1 MRRAAPVEAALAA
14 RPVPWAARP
23 RAACRRRSD
32 SGAIDATVEQV
43 ADQPRARVL
52 APHIAQRAARPGAF
66 LTAWLRLSALLL
78 AFVLAAPA
86 PVLAATEHIEVT
98 ALEIVRDEDGLFLN
112 YGVEIDLSRSVE
124 DALNKGVPLFFVAE
138 AQVYRDRWYWRDRR
152 VGDAVRV
159 WRLAYQPLT
168 SSYRV
173 TFGALSQ
180 NYSTRTEALAAIS
193 RASRWRIAEAG
204 QVEPDSHHYMEFS
217 FRLDTNLLPRP
228 MQIGVGGQA
237 EWQLSVRRTVRI
249 N

>member
-1 MRRAAPVEAALAA
+1 MTAPPHGSLRRRSVLRALGAAGLRLVLPAAWIAALPRRAAAAEADLTHFDVIRDEEGVFLTFTVNFELAKGPEEALA
-14 RPVPWAARP
+14 
-23 RAACRRRSD
+23 RA
-32 SGAIDATVEQV
+32 
-43 ADQPRARVL
+43 
-52 APHIAQRAARPGAF
+52 
-66 LTAWLRLSALLL
+66 
-78 AFVLAAPA
+78 
-86 PVLAATEHIEVT
+86 
-98 ALEIVRDEDGLFLN
+98 
-112 YGVEIDLSRSVE
+112 
-124 DALNKGVPLFFVAE
+124 VPLFFVAE
-138 AQVYRDRWYWRDRR
+138 AEVFRDRWYWRDRR

-237 EWQLSVRRTVRI
+237 EWQPSVRRTVRI

>member
-1 MRRAAPVEAALAA
+1 MRTAAPVEAALAA
-14 RPVPWAARP
+14 RPVP
-23 RAACRRRSD
+23 
-32 SGAIDATVEQV
+32 
-43 ADQPRARVL
+43 
-52 APHIAQRAARPGAF
+52 RAARPSPACKCPSATAAPTIR
-66 LTAWLRLSALLL
+66 LPRRAVTPLVALIVAWLLPALLITL
-78 AFVLAAPA
+78 MGAVSAPA
-86 PVLAATEHIEVT
+86 RAATEHIEVT
-98 ALEIVRDEDGLFLN
+98 ALEVVRDEEGVFLN
-112 YGVEIDLSRSVE
+112 YGVDIDLSRSVE

-138 AQVYRDRWYWRDRR
+138 AQVFRERWYWRDRR

-180 NYSTRTEALAAIS
+180 TYATRAEALAAIS
-193 RASRWRIAEAG
+193 RASRWKIAEAG
-204 QVEPDSHHYMEFS
+204 QVDADSHQYMEFS

-237 EWQLSVRRTVRI
+237 EWQLSVRRTIKI